1 MTNQENARG
10 GRPNRGSRGS
20 RPAQVDTPS
29 QQRPTGAESQMADAA
44 TVAWMLTLMSTLS
57 AEALGLVT
65 RGLALGGGS
74 ERLQVLSG
82 TLLLVAV
89 LSGVILLVL
98 TGITLRVRRN
108 PPPRPIV
115 VLSIVS
121 GCLPMVT
128 TALIVSR

>member
-1 MTNQENARG
+1 
-10 GRPNRGSRGS
+10 
-20 RPAQVDTPS
+20 
-29 QQRPTGAESQMADAA
+29 MADAA